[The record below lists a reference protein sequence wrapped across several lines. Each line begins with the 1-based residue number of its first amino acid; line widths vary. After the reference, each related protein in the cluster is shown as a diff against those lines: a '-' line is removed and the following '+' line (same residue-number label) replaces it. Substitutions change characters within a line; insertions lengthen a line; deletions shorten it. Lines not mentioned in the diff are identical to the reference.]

1 MSTEPI
7 ITYLG
12 ALPTHDR
19 ESLLHILEVADRA
32 IILECAERKL
42 FDGLKLAL
50 WKSVKIE
57 EMK

>member
-1 MSTEPI
+1 LTTPI
-7 ITYLG
+7 VEYLTN
-12 ALPTHDR
+12 LPHHDR
-19 ESLLHILEVADRA
+19 EVLLHILEVADRA